1 VEIQVNEL
9 NAIKDRAA
17 AEKKRWIATLVNAF
31 HEIQALKHSQ
41 KILSQQANDWISS
54 LPDINVMSMP
64 VQALGTCTYLIL
76 YFFVSCQLE
85 LW

>member
-31 HEIQALKHSQ
+31 HEIQVPKSVLMFE
-41 KILSQQANDWISS
+41 D
-54 LPDINVMSMP
+54 P
-64 VQALGTCTYLIL
+64 
-76 YFFVSCQLE
+76 
-85 LW
+85 